1 MSTCIF
7 PIRVLTVTFSYF
19 VIVLYQQQS
28 VSIIYIGSTLRENTT
43 SIWIIC
49 MNVMLIESKV
59 MITRRLF
66 V

>member
-28 VSIIYIGSTLRENTT
+28 VSIIYIGSTSRENTT

-49 MNVMLIESKV
+49 MNVILIESKV